1 MKILI
6 FNWRDIKNPEGGG
19 AEIFTHEIA
28 KRWVEKGNE
37 VTLFTSCFKGC
48 KKKETIDGV
57 AIVRDGGKFSV
68 YQKAKKHYRRYFS
81 QDNIDVVIDE
91 INTRPFLTPNFVN
104 HGEKIVALIHQLAQE
119 FWYYETPFPIN
130 FIGYHFLENEWLKNY
145 RNVPTVAVSDST
157 KNDLIDLK
165 FRNVF
170 VVSEGLTFKP
180 LEQVPEKEK
189 EPTIIYVGRLKK
201 AKRPDHVIK
210 AFSIVLDQIPHAKLW
225 IVGDGHFRKDLE
237 QMAGDSVRFF
247 GHVSEEEKINL
258 LSKAWTLVNPSI
270 REGWGINIIEANAC
284 GTPCIAYD
292 VPGLRDSIVDGET
305 GLLVKENS
313 EFEELAK
320 VIIEFLESNKLR
332 REFSSNALKW
342 ARRFTWDKG
351 AEEFMSVLESITR

>member
-1 MKILI
+1 
-6 FNWRDIKNPEGGG
+6 
-19 AEIFTHEIA
+19 
-28 KRWVEKGNE
+28 
-37 VTLFTSCFKGC
+37 
-48 KKKETIDGV
+48 
-57 AIVRDGGKFSV
+57 
-68 YQKAKKHYRRYFS
+68 
-81 QDNIDVVIDE
+81 
-91 INTRPFLTPNFVN
+91 
-104 HGEKIVALIHQLAQE
+104 
-119 FWYYETPFPIN
+119 
-130 FIGYHFLENEWLKNY
+130 
-145 RNVPTVAVSDST
+145 
-157 KNDLIDLK
+157 
-165 FRNVF
+165 
-170 VVSEGLTFKP
+170 
-180 LEQVPEKEK
+180 
-189 EPTIIYVGRLKK
+189 RLKK

-258 LSKAWTLVNPSI
+258 LSKAWALVNPSI

-320 VIIEFLESNKLR
+320 VVIEFLESNKLR
-332 REFSSNALKW
+332 REFNINALKW
-342 ARRFTWDKG
+342 SRRFTWDKG